1 VFFATLNLAVRNLL
15 LHKLRSVLTLLGT
28 ILGVASVI
36 AMLSIGEGSKREALE
51 QIRRLGA
58 ANVIIRSVKPQPS
71 NNTSG
76 AGSSNSSSSS
86 NVLSYGLTY
95 ADLRLLQDVKLG
107 GCTIVPSVMHKK
119 NLQHAK
125 RHVVGARTIGTT
137 ADLPKVKDL
146 QIKGRFFSQQDVEAS
161 SNVIV
166 IGQRIATEIFGFEDP
181 IGQTLLVGDDA
192 YRVIGVVGYRDSGTA
207 KTHSKDTS
215 DQNDDL
221 YIPITSAQNRMG
233 IVQRLVETGSRQ
245 YVRIELSEITIEL
258 GEQSAVRPF
267 ASVVRTMLAQS
278 HAGKKDYEVQV
289 PLELLNQAEREKRLW
304 NLVLGSIAGISLL
317 VGGIGIMNIMLATVT
332 ERTREIGIRRAI
344 GAKKR
349 HIILQFLLETT
360 VLSTSGGIL
369 GVVVGVALPLI
380 VSALL
385 GISTSTSIASVLVAF
400 GISVGIGIVF
410 GVYPAYKAASMNPI
424 EALRHQ

>member
-1 VFFATLNLAVRNLL
+1 MLFATFCLAIRNLL

-36 AMLSIGEGSKREALE
+36 AMLSIGEGSKQEALE

-58 ANVIIRSVKPQPS
+58 ANVIVRSVKPQPS
-71 NNTSG
+71 NDTPISTSTY
-76 AGSSNSSSSS
+76 
-86 NVLSYGLTY
+86 VLSYGLTY
-95 ADLRLLQDVKLG
+95 SDLRMFEEFKRQ
-107 GCTIVPSVMHKK
+107 GCKVVPSVMHKK
-119 NLQHAK
+119 NLQHGK
-125 RHVVGARTIGTT
+125 RHVTSARVVGTT
-137 ADLPKVKDL
+137 ELLPEVKDM
-146 QIKGRFFSQQDVEAS
+146 QVHGRFFSEEDVRMS

-166 IGQRIATEIFGFEDP
+166 LGNSVANEIFGFDDP
-181 IGQTLLVGDDA
+181 LGQTLLVGDDA
-192 YRVIGVVGYRDSGTA
+192 YRVIGVVGSRDSGS
-207 KTHSKDTS
+207 SKVLNSDTN
-215 DQNDDL
+215 DQNNDL
-221 YIPITSAQNRMG
+221 YVPISSAQNRMG

-245 YVRIELSEITIEL
+245 YVRIELSEITVEFPD
-258 GEQSAVRPF
+258 QSQVRPY
-267 ASVVRTMLAQS
+267 ASIIRTMLVQS
-278 HAGKKDYEVQV
+278 HAGKKDYDVQV

-344 GAKKR
+344 GAKRR
-349 HIILQFLLETT
+349 HIILQFLMETT

-369 GVVVGVALPLI
+369 GVVVGVLLPLGFTLI
-380 VSALL
+380 F
-385 GISTSTSIASVLVAF
+385 GIRTSTSLASIVIAF
-400 GISVGIGIVF
+400 GISVVIGIVF

>member
-1 VFFATLNLAVRNLL
+1 VLFATFSLAIRNLL

-36 AMLSIGEGSKREALE
+36 AMLSIGEGSKQEALE

-58 ANVIIRSVKPQPS
+58 ANVIIRSIKPQPT
-71 NNTSG
+71 ND
-76 AGSSNSSSSS
+76 SSSSTS
-86 NVLSYGLTY
+86 STIVLAYGLSYT
-95 ADLRLLQDVKLG
+95 DLRLIRDVRML
-107 GCTIVPSVMHKK
+107 GCTIVPAVTHKK
-119 NLQHAK
+119 NLQHGKKHIA
-125 RHVVGARTIGTT
+125 GARIVGTT
-137 ADLPKVKDL
+137 EALPDVKEMHV
-146 QIKGRFFSQQDVEAS
+146 KGRFFDAHDVEAS
-161 SNVIV
+161 ANVIV
-166 IGQRIATEIFGFEDP
+166 VGQRVASEIFGFEDP
-181 IGQTLLVGDDA
+181 IGQSLLVGDDA
-192 YRVIGVVGYRDSGTA
+192 YRVIGVVGYRDSGSA
-207 KTHSKDTS
+207 NSLSVDTN
-215 DQNDDL
+215 DQNNDL
-221 YIPITSAQNRMG
+221 YIPISSAQNRMG

-245 YVRIELSEITIEL
+245 YVRIELSEIIVEL
-258 GEQSAVRPF
+258 EDQSYVRPF
-267 ASVVRTMLAQS
+267 ASVVRNLLS
-278 HAGKKDYEVQV
+278 HSHSGKKDYEVQV

-344 GAKKR
+344 GAKRR
-349 HIILQFLLETT
+349 HIIMQFLMETT

-369 GVVVGVALPLI
+369 GVVVGVLLPL
-380 VSALL
+380 VFTLVL
-385 GISTSTSIASVLVAF
+385 GINTSTSVASVVIAF